1 MQADQRYCLRFGDA
15 RGAVLAQRPGHDEVG
30 TVADPQRVGIEQRGV
45 VVHDFAQRLGQGHDI
60 TRGQPPLTV
69 RGLQELLRVRSYRIR
84 RETGTLPERDQVR
97 GNPENHLMAA
107 AAQLHTQHHQ
117 GLRIATGS
125 SRHQRDPH
133 SKPPQNGH
141 ICPASKA

>member
-1 MQADQRYCLRFGDA
+1 MTI
-15 RGAVLAQRPGHDEVG
+15 EVG
-30 TVADPQRVGIEQRGV
+30 AVADPQRVGVEQRGV
-45 VVHDFAQRLGQGHDI
+45 VVHDLAQRLGQRHDI

-69 RGLQELLRVRSYRIR
+69 RGLQELLRVRSHRIR
-84 RETGTLPERDQVR
+84 RETGLLPERDQVR

-107 AAQLHTQHHQ
+107 AAQLITQHHQ

-133 SKPPQNGH
+133 NKPPQ
-141 ICPASKA
+141 